1 MRLEKSI
8 DVRQPVERVFAY
20 VTSTEHFPEWA
31 SAIVEVRQTSPG
43 PAGQDATYAIVAKF
57 LGRRIE
63 TATRVTAYEPPRRVV
78 YATTF
83 GPLPAEAT
91 WTLEPR
97 PDGTRLTYSVEADE
111 AAARRLFKLA
121 QPLLVAAARRQW
133 TSDLE
138 TLKDLLESR
147 G

>member
-1 MRLEKSI
+1 M
-8 DVRQPVERVFAY
+8 
-20 VTSTEHFPEWA
+20 
-31 SAIVEVRQTSPG
+31 
-43 PAGQDATYAIVAKF
+43 
-57 LGRRIE
+57 
-63 TATRVTAYEPPRRVV
+63 TAYEPPRRVV
-78 YATTF
+78 YETTF

-97 PDGTRLTYSVEADE
+97 PAGRRLTYSVEADE